1 MYRNAELL
9 VGHLEVVDFRNLVDH
24 LILQKASQHR
34 CFLTG
39 YFSRGTGLVRIS
51 NVGSSTSKYGS
62 SCNSCLFLLTG
73 VVNTG
78 NASGRVRDDC
88 WDRGIWWYWF
98 LVKTVFLRELNPRF
112 CSLVNSRCSMVY
124 KPMYSILS
132 SLLES
137 NPLSQY
143 MSGFGS
149 EFSSE
154 DPRCP
159 GSLPQG
165 QNSPQRCPY
174 GLYAEQLSGLLL
186 RFIACIARTWGTSIA
201 GILHLLSPW

>member
-1 MYRNAELL
+1 LSLACETPLF
-9 VGHLEVVDFRNLVDH
+9 HD
-24 LILQKASQHR
+24 LQTHEQ
-34 CFLTG
+34 
-39 YFSRGTGLVRIS
+39 Y
-51 NVGSSTSKYGS
+51 
-62 SCNSCLFLLTG
+62 
-73 VVNTG
+73 
-78 NASGRVRDDC
+78 
-88 WDRGIWWYWF
+88 
-98 LVKTVFLRELNPRF
+98 
-112 CSLVNSRCSMVY
+112 
-124 KPMYSILS
+124 ILS

-137 NPLSQY
+137 NPLLQY

-186 RFIACIARTWGTSIA
+186 RFIACIARTSIA
-201 GILHLLSPW
+201 GILHLQPVIDFVINSLPFVQEPRCYQCSIRIALLATLIFRHCCLDFTLHILVAFKAFFYYYSQWNRKKNFMRVKVKTCSVP